1 MESPSALATPLACS
15 ADRLESTLQEILAEP
30 VSRVKERENAAL
42 GLLLTPR
49 SNRCVL
55 FGAGS
60 MGRRALSA
68 LRSIGIQPLAICDN
82 NPDLWGTDVDG
93 TMVLSPADAAMHFG
107 QDALF
112 FLTVRNEL
120 HWYRESFA
128 QLERLGCAH
137 ISSADPITWLFPREF
152 LPFLLYDLPHRV
164 YEQADRVLLGEAIWA
179 DEESR
184 SEYVAQVRLR
194 ALGDPS
200 GLAQPTRESYVLDRV
215 FDIEPE
221 DVLVDC
227 GAFDGDTI
235 RDWIARQPKFG
246 KIEAVEADSHSF
258 ARLAGYVATL
268 APEQRSRIRLHKCAV
283 GARRGTVRFEDT
295 GKVDSKVSDLGATVV
310 DMVPLDVMFASKT
323 VSMIKMDIEGAEF
336 DALLGARQVIQRDQ
350 PILAICVY
358 HRQDDLWRLPL
369 LIRAMVPEYRM
380 YLKAYSGDGLQTV
393 AYAVPPERVLRA

>member
-1 MESPSALATPLACS
+1 MESPSALAIPPVCS
-15 ADRLESTLQEILAEP
+15 ADSLELTLQEILAEP
-30 VSRVKERENAAL
+30 VSRVKEREHTAL
-42 GLLLTPR
+42 DRLLIQH
-49 SNRCVL
+49 NKRCVL

-68 LRSIGIQPLAICDN
+68 LSRHGVQPLSYCDN
-82 NPDLWGTDVDG
+82 NPELWGTVVDD
-93 TMVLSPADAAMHFG
+93 TMVLSPGAATKRFG

-112 FLTVRNEL
+112 FLTVRNEA
-120 HWYRESFA
+120 HWYRESFE
-128 QLERLGCAH
+128 QLKRLCCAH
-137 ISSADPITWLFPREF
+137 ISSADPITWRFPHEF

-164 YEQADRVLLGEAIWA
+164 YEQADRVLQAESIWA
-179 DEESR
+179 DEPSR
-184 SEYVAQVRLR
+184 AEYIAQVRLR
-194 ALGDPS
+194 SLGDPS
-200 GLAQPTRESYVLDRV
+200 GLVQPTPESYVLDGV
-215 FDIEPE
+215 FNVEPE

-235 RDWIARQPKFG
+235 RNWIARQPEFG

-258 ARLAGYVATL
+258 ARLAGYIATL
-268 APEQRSRIRLHKCAV
+268 EPEQRSKIRLHKCAA

-295 GKVDSKVSDLGATVV
+295 GKVDSKVSDLGAAVV

-336 DALLGARQVIQRDQ
+336 DALLGARQIIQRDR

-369 LIRAMVPEYRM
+369 LMRAMVPEYRM
-380 YLKAYSGDGLQTV
+380 YLKTYSGDGLQTV

>member
-1 MESPSALATPLACS
+1 MESPSALAIPLACS
-15 ADRLESTLQEILAEP
+15 ADSLESKLQEILSEP
-30 VSRVKERENAAL
+30 VSRVKEREHTAL
-42 GLLLTPR
+42 DRLLVQHN
-49 SNRCVL
+49 NRCVL

-60 MGRRALSA
+60 MGRRSMSA
-68 LRSIGIQPLAICDN
+68 LRSHGVQPLGYCDN
-82 NPDLWGTDVDG
+82 NPELWGTVVDDIL
-93 TMVLSPADAAMHFG
+93 VLSPDAAAKRFG

-112 FLTVRNEL
+112 FLTVRNEA
-120 HWYRESFA
+120 HWYRESFE
-128 QLERLGCAH
+128 QLKRLSCAH
-137 ISSADPITWLFPREF
+137 ISSADPITWRFPHEF

-164 YEQADRVLLGEAIWA
+164 YEQADRVLQAEEIWA
-179 DEESR
+179 DEPSR
-184 SEYVAQVRLR
+184 AEYIAQVRLR

-200 GLAQPTRESYVLDRV
+200 GLVQPMRESYILDGV
-215 FDIEPE
+215 FNVEPE

-235 RDWIARQPKFG
+235 RNWIARQPEFG

-258 ARLAGYVATL
+258 ARLAAYVATL
-268 APEQRSRIRLHKCAV
+268 EPEQRGKIRLHKCAI

-295 GKVDSKVSDLGATVV
+295 GRVDSKVSDLGAAVV

-323 VSMIKMDIEGAEF
+323 LSIIKMDIEGAEF
-336 DALLGARQVIQRDQ
+336 DALLGARQVIQRDR

-369 LIRAMVPEYRM
+369 LMRAMVPEYRM
-380 YLKAYSGDGLQTV
+380 YLKTYSGDGLQTV